1 MPTINGYN
9 VTSGANLTGADLSN
23 ANLSNIDLSGC
34 NFTNADFTNS
44 NLSNATLDHANLTGV
59 TLTNTTLTGIDFTKV
74 SAAKDIIPSNGLGV
88 TFPGNYYISKG
99 YLLNTDRTVEPLQ
112 SPADKAFLSVTGAN
126 PVDLSTNIGDVDKY
140 QSNSAYGD
148 YFIVYNEFYSYTS
161 YDDIYIYKIDHD
173 NNTLTLKQT
182 ITDTFDITLGNG
194 HTGTYKINHHLKLIS
209 NSEFVFRVKQGS
221 KVSFIKYT
229 RSGETWSRDTRFWGS
244 ISHPD
249 YSGHYLAINNS
260 SLGYHNVH
268 TPAFDLSDNLF
279 VAKDNS
285 NKNIKCWK
293 RVEASGGNNEKWANA
308 SPDTIGSNAGQFL
321 IMSYDGNYL
330 AYQQVDAVNQ
340 SYKIQFLK
348 RKSTNDGWETY
359 SSGYNFYGSSNR
371 VLYSITRGE
380 DNDFFQLYKKD
391 SKFYVDVYENNG
403 SAYSKTTTIELAVD
417 YVYSSLNYGNDG
429 GIKYLIV
436 ISKVVDG
443 TYDGLTNRI
452 NIIKKSGSTWAYLK
466 SYDLNLGVDGD
477 NRKRQICDGKYSIK
491 ALKKYFIFTDEPVT
505 QQDFETSQHKFL
517 VLTGNVSYHPAVI
530 NNTVIAP
537 DATITDIDF
546 EGENITNVNMEG
558 CELYGC
564 DFKDINLSTVN
575 IKNADFS
582 GCVFDNTTFGNATG
596 AEFNN
601 QDLSGGVFTNA
612 TLTSVKSSSL
622 TPANGF
628 GLSLPTNYFVS
639 QGVLRGPDV
648 STTGHPSFIDIT
660 GSNFDSNNLSNYNFL
675 NTDLSGVSFAGSTLT
690 GTNFS
695 NAQNMRYATS
705 SSLTQ
710 TTGIKLPESI
720 SIIGSAFS
728 FSPEAPTGGANTTEA
743 EVNNFIEEALG
754 TVNDVASMDI
764 ETLRIKRITNIRKLI
779 TTGVTKKFKANKIFK
794 ADEMTKRGISA
805 TTEIKIAKADN
816 TSIAEAKSNAV
827 SMKKGESGGDS
838 QVIYAPLD
846 NVGEFVT
853 FQVNSTE
860 SVTFEK
866 YQKTPKNLYRVYK
879 NSETTASVTDL
890 SDNDVYDFI
899 TLDGATSKFVLGSVT
914 GLATIDPEGVKFFSI
929 KSHKIN
935 PNNVCVVL
943 EGMVISS
950 TLAVLPD
957 LNGNIRDMSVNAV
970 ATYDISLS
978 AINNVFRYT
987 TDGADVDDATATD
1000 MSYNTTPANWD
1011 PSNNIKYSLGTVIQS
1026 AIGPFNNN
1034 TTIKKDNVRH
1044 MAQEIFGSYV
1054 AVDIFQNENALR
1066 DDVSTVDLS
1075 FNEKIRTLLNIG
1087 VTDNSD
1093 TSTSNFPRELFLQLM
1108 QIKSDR
1114 IRTQLSNARKVT
1126 HAVTFDPSGYKIDNA
1141 LKPTLT
1147 LKRGFIYT
1155 FDISDS
1161 ANSHASHPFKLY
1173 ADQSRTDISQSVID
1187 ISGASGQAGAFT
1199 KITVDNS
1206 TLDTLY
1212 YDCSSAHTGEGG
1224 QLNIV
1229 DGDLDYG
1236 SLPIPFQVGD
1246 KIAIKLTYQ
1255 YPTSNLNLV
1264 KTKPD
1269 DRSYGFLI
1277 TLVAD

>member
-126 PVDLSTNIGDVDKY
+126 PVDLSTNL
-140 QSNSAYGD
+140 SNWRNRNNAVYGD
-148 YFIVYNEFYSYTS
+148 YFIVYNNVYWQNIEP
-161 YDDIYIYKIDHD
+161 DNIYIYKIDHD

-182 ITDTFDITLGNG
+182 ITDTFDITLGSG
-194 HTGTYKINHHLKLIS
+194 HTGTYDLTHHLTFIS
-209 NSEFVFRVKQGS
+209 NSEFVFRVRQGS
-221 KVSFIKYT
+221 KISFIKYT
-229 RSGETWSRDTRFWGS
+229 RSGETWSRDTRFFGQYGLT
-244 ISHPD
+244 SHPG
-249 YSGHYLAINNS
+249 YYITFNNS
-260 SLGYHNVH
+260 FLGYSNVH
-268 TPAFDLSDNLF
+268 NPAFDLSDNLF
-279 VAKDNS
+279 VARENS

-293 RVEASGGNNEKWANA
+293 RVEASGGNNEYWANA
-308 SPDTIGSNAGQFL
+308 SPSTIGSNVSSL

-330 AYQQVDAVNQ
+330 AYQQMDSGNQ

-359 SSGYNFYGSSNR
+359 SSGYNFFGSTTR
-371 VLYSITRGE
+371 AVYSMARGE
-380 DNDFFQLYKKD
+380 DNEFFQLYQES

-403 SAYSKTTTIELAVD
+403 SAYSKTTTIELSINGI
-417 YVYSSLNYGNDG
+417 YSRLNYGNDG

-436 ISKVVDG
+436 ISKVVGG
-443 TYDGLTNRI
+443 TYHDLYNRI

-466 SYDLNLGVDGD
+466 SYDLNLGVDSE
-477 NRKRQICDGKYSIK
+477 NRKRQICDGTYSLK
-491 ALKKYFIFTDEPVT
+491 VLKKYLIFTDEPVT
-505 QQDFETSQHKFL
+505 NQNDYLSEHKFL

-710 TTGIKLPESI
+710 TTGIKLPETI
-720 SIIGSAFS
+720 SIVGSAFS
-728 FSPEAPTGGANTTEA
+728 FSPAAPTGGANTTEA
-743 EVNNFIEEALG
+743 EVNTFIEDAIG
-754 TVNDVASMDI
+754 SVSAIASMDI
-764 ETLRIKRITNIRKLI
+764 ETLRTKRITNIRKLI
-779 TTGVTKKFKANKIFK
+779 TKGVTKKFKANKIFK

-890 SDNDVYDFI
+890 SDNDVYEFI
-899 TLDGATSKFVLGSVT
+899 TLDGAASKFVLGSVT
-914 GLATIDPEGVKFFSI
+914 GLATVDPEGVKFFSI

-935 PNNVCVVL
+935 PYNVCVVL
-943 EGMVISS
+943 EGMVVSS

-957 LNGNIRDMSVNAV
+957 ITGNIRDMSVNAV
-970 ATYDISLS
+970 ATYDVSLS

-987 TDGADVDDATATD
+987 TDGTDVEDATSTD
-1000 MSYNTTPANWD
+1000 ISYSATPANWD

-1026 AIGPFNNN
+1026 AVGPFNNN
-1034 TTIKKDNVRH
+1034 TNIKKDNVRH

-1054 AVDIFQNENALR
+1054 AVDIFQNENDLR

-1075 FNEKIRTLLNIG
+1075 FNEQIRTLLNIG

-1093 TSTSNFPRELFLQLM
+1093 TSKTNFPREIFLQLI
-1108 QIKSDR
+1108 QLKADR
-1114 IRTQLSNARKVT
+1114 IRTQLTNERNIT
-1126 HAVTFDPSGYKIDNA
+1126 HAVTFDPSGYKIDGV

-1173 ADQSRTDISQSVID
+1173 ADQSRTDISQSVVD

-1212 YDCSSAHTGEGG
+1212 YDCSSAHTDEGG

-1255 YPTSNLNLV
+1255 YPASNLNLV